1 MPRNRVEIPTEIDSA
16 LAAALATANDALAA
30 IKNGPLMDVTS
41 DLCWNCNAAAACSID
56 DARKKIADAMEHLRE
71 AVATVVSSNAT
82 AQIPPGS
89 PLTIMQRR
97 PPAGRGAFGSAD
109 E

>member
-1 MPRNRVEIPTEIDSA
+1 MMRNRVDIPTEIDSA

-71 AVATVVSSNAT
+71 AVANVASSNAT
-82 AQIPPGS
+82 AQIRPEAS
-89 PLTIMQRR
+89 PTIKQRKQFASR
-97 PPAGRGAFGSAD
+97 AALGSAD

>member
-1 MPRNRVEIPTEIDSA
+1 MPHNRIHVPTEIDSA

-71 AVATVVSSNAT
+71 AVATVVASNAT
-82 AQIPPGS
+82 AQIPPD
-89 PLTIMQRR
+89 PQPTIMHRR
-97 PPAGRGAFGSAD
+97 QLASRGALGSAD